1 MVAYSNHRPAENK
14 MAARALLIRDT
25 LMLLE
30 ELAVEQDKE
39 EDTSLIQDIS
49 HV

>member
-1 MVAYSNHRPAENK
+1 
-14 MAARALLIRDT
+14 MATRAMLIRDAF
-25 LMLLE
+25 MLRA

-39 EDTSLIQDIS
+39 EDTSLIQNIS